1 MPYIPP
7 HLRQGY
13 VPSAPATAEML
24 GINAK
29 SQSIRPNLAPVPLG
43 NVRARLQ
50 QRLPARYQNTVE
62 LHRRRKSYR
71 KHRGHHHVS
80 KSRKRSKPRSK
91 TRSRT
96 ASRR

>member
-24 GINAK
+24 GINTK
-29 SQSIRPNLAPVPLG
+29 SQMIRPNIAQVPFFRTTA
-43 NVRARLQ
+43 RARQ
-50 QRLPARYQNTVE
+50 FQLPPKYQNTIE
-62 LHRRRKSYR
+62 LHRRRESYK

-80 KSRKRSKPRSK
+80 KSRKRSK
-91 TRSRT
+91 SRT
-96 ASRR
+96 TSRR